1 MIRRIAEARIPPRY
15 PEPILRDATVLSLS
29 FSVETAIWII
39 NIFVVSDF
47 VKLGLSVEVMEKNKL
62 ASVSSSSQETT
73 TDRSHSPDGSYAFL
87 VQSQDS
93 VSQSALLD
101 IDNKHNGRQKR
112 RRTRYFLPDIKEN
125 RCLFTDCFCSP
136 EDHAIL
142 EAEYQRN
149 SKPDKAARND
159 IVNRVSLGEKE
170 VQVSENEE
178 HSSRYIHTCTAA

>member
-1 MIRRIAEARIPPRY
+1 
-15 PEPILRDATVLSLS
+15 
-29 FSVETAIWII
+29 
-39 NIFVVSDF
+39 
-47 VKLGLSVEVMEKNKL
+47 MEKDKL
-62 ASVSSSSQETT
+62 ASVSSTSQETT
-73 TDRSHSPDGSYAFL
+73 TDRSRSPEGSYAFL
-87 VQSQDS
+87 AHSQDS
-93 VSQSALLD
+93 VSQSTLLD
-101 IDNKHNGRQKR
+101 IDNKHNVRQKR

-125 RCLFTDCFCSP
+125 KCLFTDRFCSP

-178 HSSRYIHTCTAA
+178 HSSRNIHTARQHGAPQADPWYLDMVPEPSSNDTSQVEATATA